1 MAGRHVVHESTR
13 EAVLAARETGESYAA
28 MAKRMG
34 DMRYKPALS
43 AIVTRSPKVGAEME
57 KEIRVALGLP
67 ARRLKPSEVRRAEL
81 SKRLRA
87 AGVTWMEAMEIALS
101 VVEGRL

>member
-13 EAVLAARETGESYAA
+13 EAVVAARETGESYAA
-28 MAKRMG
+28 MAVRLG
-34 DMRYKPALS
+34 DIRYKPALS

-67 ARRLKPSEVRRAEL
+67 ARELKPCEIRRAEL
-81 SKRLRA
+81 SRRLRA
-87 AGVTWMEAMEIALS
+87 AGITWMQAMEIALD
-101 VVEGRL
+101 VVERR